1 MISTTKRYGVAVAN
15 WTRRNTVGI
24 LGFCAVSAWW
34 LVVGAVVAC
43 WLGGN

>member
-15 WTRRNTVGI
+15 WTRRNVTGI

-43 WLGGN
+43 WLVGA